1 MFYTDPHS
9 PILEWDTLANVVIM
23 YNNKP
28 NNNELFS
35 MAQKLSLHIFFTLL
49 VTFAANDGEDWK
61 YCIKI
66 GFKFFLRN
74 GNLRTLVKFLKRKSY
89 IYIIYI
95 YTIPKRR
102 FQHKICDPLY
112 SSRQDLFKP
121 WKIILKLSRFAA
133 C

>member
-1 MFYTDPHS
+1 MQYTDPHS

-35 MAQKLSLHIFFTLL
+35 MAQKAQKLSLHIFFTLL

-61 YCIKI
+61 YCIMI
-66 GFKFFLRN
+66 DLKFFLRN
-74 GNLRTLVKFLKRKSY
+74 GNLRTLVTFFEKK
-89 IYIIYI
+89 IIYLYYLHI

-121 WKIILKLSRFAA
+121 WKII
-133 C
+133 